1 MGFFQKK
8 VGLNMKR
15 YFFAVRF
22 LPESANVNLLIGR
35 CLFIMHGYIC
45 KKNIQGIG
53 VSFPHWNEES
63 IGNVIAFFYSDKDAL
78 NVLSQQRFFN
88 DMKECGFFS
97 ISSIEQVPDD
107 CPEVRF
113 KRNQTIKKIFPDEK
127 RRRLE
132 RLKKRALAQGREF
145 KPEKLKVAREFER
158 FHQIPVNSVS
168 KSVDVQLYIQREIGV
183 KYCKSRFNSYG
194 LATNDKHLGT
204 VPDIAK
210 YLFP

>member
-1 MGFFQKK
+1 MT
-8 VGLNMKR
+8 R
-15 YFFAVRF
+15 YYFTVRF

-53 VSFPHWNEES
+53 VGFPRWSDES
-63 IGNVIAFFYSDKDAL
+63 IGNVIAFFYSDKYAL
-78 NVLSQQRFFN
+78 NTLSQLRFFS

-97 ISSIEQVPDD
+97 ISSIERVPDD

-113 KRNQTIKKIFPDEK
+113 KRNQTIKKIFSGEK

-145 KPEKLKVAREFER
+145 KPEKLKVAREFES
-158 FHQIPVNSVS
+158 FHQISVDSVS
-168 KSVDVQLYIQREIGV
+168 KSDDVQLYIQKEISV
-183 KYCKSRFNSYG
+183 KYCESSFNSYG
-194 LATNDKHLGT
+194 LATNDKHQGT
-204 VPDIAK
+204 VPDIVK
-210 YLFP
+210 LN

>member
-1 MGFFQKK
+1 MS
-8 VGLNMKR
+8 R
-15 YFFAVRF
+15 YYFTVHF
-22 LPESANVNLLIGR
+22 LPESANVNLLVGR

-53 VSFPHWNEES
+53 VSFPHWSDES
-63 IGNVIAFFYSDKDAL
+63 IGNVIAFFYSDKATL
-78 NVLSQQRFFN
+78 NALSQQRFFN

-97 ISSIEQVPDD
+97 ISSTRQVPSD

-113 KRNQTIKKIFPDEK
+113 KRNQTIKKILPGEK

-145 KPEKLKVAREFER
+145 KPEKLKIVREFDS
-158 FHQIPVNSVS
+158 FHQISVDSVS
-168 KSVDVQLYIQREIGV
+168 KSADVQLYIQKELGV
-183 KYCKSRFNSYG
+183 EYCESSFNSYG

-204 VPDIAK
+204 VPDITK
-210 YLFP
+210 YFFPKL

>member
-1 MGFFQKK
+1 MI
-8 VGLNMKR
+8 R
-15 YFFAVRF
+15 YYFTVRF
-22 LPESANVNLLIGR
+22 LPESANVNLLVGR

-45 KKNIQGIG
+45 KQNIQGIG
-53 VSFPHWNEES
+53 ISFPHWSDES
-63 IGNVIAFFYSDKDAL
+63 IGNVIAFFYSDKDEL
-78 NVLSQQRFFN
+78 NMLSQQRFFN

-113 KRNQTIKKIFPDEK
+113 VRNQTIKKIFPAEK

-145 KPEKLKVAREFER
+145 KPEKLKVAREFDN
-158 FHQIPVNSVS
+158 FHQIAVDSVS
-168 KSVDVQLYIQREIGV
+168 KSADVQLYIQKECGV
-183 KYCKSRFNSYG
+183 EYCESSFNSYG

-204 VPDIAK
+204 VPDLSEHI
-210 YLFP
+210 